1 MSSVKTGKVIAS
13 IERKKKGVFVVFN
26 DGSKLEM
33 GLHSFTDQPLY
44 EGKEISSQEF
54 AQLKKA
60 AQLDEYYDYALKL
73 CSGSSKT
80 THEVSAKLESKK
92 ASQETIS
99 AICSRLI
106 KIGLLDDEMY
116 AKVYASD
123 IADFKSYGR
132 KRILYELKKKGIRD
146 EILSKLVFDEEN
158 EKNKALKYAAL
169 LNKRNEKAPNAKKQ
183 TKMIQGLIQRGF
195 DEDIAILA
203 TKECASVNDEES
215 ERNALLKDYFTYRA
229 RYEKKYEGYEL
240 RQRIFGA
247 LMRKGYQSQDIQ
259 NTMEENENA
268 D

>member
-13 IERKKKGVFVVFN
+13 IERKKKGVLVVFN

-80 THEVSAKLESKK
+80 IHEVSAKLESKK

-106 KIGLLDDEMY
+106 KIG
-116 AKVYASD
+116 
-123 IADFKSYGR
+123 
-132 KRILYELKKKGIRD
+132 
-146 EILSKLVFDEEN
+146 
-158 EKNKALKYAAL
+158 
-169 LNKRNEKAPNAKKQ
+169 
-183 TKMIQGLIQRGF
+183 
-195 DEDIAILA
+195 
-203 TKECASVNDEES
+203 
-215 ERNALLKDYFTYRA
+215 
-229 RYEKKYEGYEL
+229 
-240 RQRIFGA
+240 
-247 LMRKGYQSQDIQ
+247 
-259 NTMEENENA
+259 
-268 D
+268 